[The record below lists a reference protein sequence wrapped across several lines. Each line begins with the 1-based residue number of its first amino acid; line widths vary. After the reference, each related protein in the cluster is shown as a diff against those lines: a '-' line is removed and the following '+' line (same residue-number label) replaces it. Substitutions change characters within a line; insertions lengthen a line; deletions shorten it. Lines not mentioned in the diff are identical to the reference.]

1 MDSHIINPKIVDYLE
16 VHRKTVSPL
25 QKEMEEFAQENKIPI
40 LDWKSIE
47 LLELIVEIKQPKTIL
62 EIGTAIAYSSIKI
75 ASKMHQNAT
84 LDTIEKSKNNLPL
97 AQNFIDK
104 AGLTD
109 KINIIFGSAE
119 DVLAHST
126 KIYDL
131 IFLDADKIYYEQ
143 LMNLSVDRLEM
154 GGILFVDNLLWKG
167 YVAEENIPN
176 NLINSTNIV
185 KDFNIKFLNHPQLD
199 AKIYPI
205 GDGIGIAVKK

>member
-1 MDSHIINPKIVDYLE
+1 MNSHIINPKIVDYLE
-16 VHRKTVSPL
+16 EHRKAVSPL
-25 QKEMEEFAQENKIPI
+25 QKEMEEFAKENKIPI

-47 LLELIVEIKQPKTIL
+47 LLELIVEIKQPKNIL

-75 ASKMHQNAT
+75 ASKMPLSST

-97 AQNFIDK
+97 AQNFVDR
-104 AGLTD
+104 AGFTN

-119 DVLAHST
+119 DILAQST
-126 KIYDL
+126 KVYDL

-143 LMNLSVDRLEM
+143 LMNLSIDRLET

-167 YVAEENIPN
+167 YVVEDNLPN

-185 KDFNIKFLNHPQLD
+185 KDFNKKFMEHPNLD